1 MIEADLR
8 QIAALLSTSPAGRDV
23 EIVRRSIR
31 DTALK
36 KVLHDPDRV
45 LLADGGLIELTGR
58 ILAIQGINSSPTRF
72 SIVI

>member
-45 LLADGGLIELTGR
+45 LLADGGLIELTASEVR
-58 ILAIQGINSSPTRF
+58 QRMPAMPTY
-72 SIVI
+72 